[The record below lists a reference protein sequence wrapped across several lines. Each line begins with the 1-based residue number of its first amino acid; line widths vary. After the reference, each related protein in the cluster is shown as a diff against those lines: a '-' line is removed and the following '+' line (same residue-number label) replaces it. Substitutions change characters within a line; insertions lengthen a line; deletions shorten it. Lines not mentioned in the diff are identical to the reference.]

1 MSSVCQKNFQQPIL
15 DVPEDAVIEHPPL
28 LLFGDF
34 LNSAVP
40 KENRVY
46 AEIPDMA
53 KLMIVL
59 KVKTTNI
66 IYISKFQMKILV
78 YLLCVENF
86 HK

>member
-78 YLLCVENF
+78 YLICVENF